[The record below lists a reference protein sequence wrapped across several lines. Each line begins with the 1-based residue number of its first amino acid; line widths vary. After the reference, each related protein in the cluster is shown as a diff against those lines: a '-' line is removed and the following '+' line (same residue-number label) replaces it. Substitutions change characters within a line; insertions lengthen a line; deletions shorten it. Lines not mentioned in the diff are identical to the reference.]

1 MKEPETHHLMSDHEE
16 FSINVPY
23 QVVESGERGVQKPL
37 IIYLHGFGQ
46 TLESFKDDAGSLFW
60 LEAYHLFIQAPYPLY
75 DRSRRKKIRDW
86 GRSWYLYDGDQEQFR
101 KSLDHAS
108 HFVHRIIQKVADSV
122 PATRV
127 CLIGFSMGGYLAGY
141 HAIRYPDHVNELIMY
156 GARYK
161 SEFLIGGYE
170 KISHQSIL
178 GLHGNDDKNVEPGPQ
193 KEEMRRLR
201 QHEIDAAFED
211 VNESHR
217 FSKAGAGIMLD
228 WLADKGYKCKPDNTF
243 N

>member
-1 MKEPETHHLMSDHEE
+1 MKESEPHKLISGHEE
-16 FSINVPY
+16 FRLNVPY
-23 QVVESGERGVQKPL
+23 QVVESGERGVKKPL

-46 TLESFKDDAGSLFW
+46 TLESFKDDADHLFC

-101 KSLDHAS
+101 RSLDHAS
-108 HFVHRIIQKVADSV
+108 QFIRGIIQQVADSM
-122 PATRV
+122 PATRT

-141 HAIRYPDHVNELIMY
+141 HAIRYPDQVNELIMY

-170 KISHQSIL
+170 KISHQNIL
-178 GLHGNDDKNVEPGPQ
+178 GLHGNDDKSVEPGPQ
-193 KEEMRRLR
+193 KEEMKRLR
-201 QHEIDAAFED
+201 QHGIDAVFKA

-217 FSKAGAGIMLD
+217 FSKAGAGKILD
-228 WLADKGYKCKPDNTF
+228 WLADRGYKCKPGKTF